1 MSYEAALAE
10 YLEQATEDAEW
21 KKLFRH
27 SADQV
32 LEELSSDERARLLE
46 YMGRFSV
53 PSAAFVAKEL
63 AAVSA
68 VDLFTGREERSSDNL
83 VRFHR
88 NFILTQ
94 AGEEEGKQAADAPKA
109 VMAAALR
116 RQQGTVRVHRERVTE
131 SINATM
137 EAFDES
143 DRAKVRDPVCGLA
156 RCCSRVHYPHLDVAE
171 RRPQAGENCLEP
183 SVADGRPPVTSG
195 SGGSFSTWNERL
207 YTSVRP
213 SWMRTTNWR
222 QPSQLSYIPAP
233 FTNCVRVCGAFV
245 GKPLKS
251 EFSTNCF
258 H

>member
-1 MSYEAALAE
+1 MSNNVYEAALAE

-143 DRAKVRDPVCGLA
+143 DRAKVETLFAGWPVAAVEFTIRIWMWL
-156 RCCSRVHYPHLDVAE
+156 SDDHKRVKLSGAQFRRWQATGDERIWWQFFDVE
-171 RRPQAGENCLEP
+171 
-183 SVADGRPPVTSG
+183 
-195 SGGSFSTWNERL
+195 
-207 YTSVRP
+207 
-213 SWMRTTNWR
+213 
-222 QPSQLSYIPAP
+222 
-233 FTNCVRVCGAFV
+233 
-245 GKPLKS
+245 
-251 EFSTNCF
+251 
-258 H
+258 